1 MAVYLRFTLGSR
13 PLRAFPLLVK
23 SKLIIIFMM
32 RLFSRSMGAIVRSTS
47 NRLARG
53 IPFFEKTKQG
63 PVHLETIAGAQK
75 NRIVRCST
83 AYSPSKRGGGRA
95 AGRLCMPC
103 SFSIVVLSLVEISWG
118 APTLIFHIRFQS
130 LKDVVC
136 TPGRTRHQKLFYFP

>member
-32 RLFSRSMGAIVRSTS
+32 RLFGRSMGAIVRSTS

-83 AYSPSKRGGGRA
+83 AYSPSKRGGRA

-118 APTLIFHIRFQS
+118 APTLIFQS
-130 LKDVVC
+130 LKDV
-136 TPGRTRHQKLFYFP
+136 RLHARKNSASKNILFP